1 MFIKKIIFMF
11 KLLVKQLPTLFLLR
25 KVFFFSKNQENLC
38 IKLMTTDATFIS
50 LLCLTNQALQ
60 KYTSLSF

>member
-25 KVFFFSKNQENLC
+25 KVFFFQK
-38 IKLMTTDATFIS
+38 IKKTYVLNS
-50 LLCLTNQALQ
+50 
-60 KYTSLSF
+60 